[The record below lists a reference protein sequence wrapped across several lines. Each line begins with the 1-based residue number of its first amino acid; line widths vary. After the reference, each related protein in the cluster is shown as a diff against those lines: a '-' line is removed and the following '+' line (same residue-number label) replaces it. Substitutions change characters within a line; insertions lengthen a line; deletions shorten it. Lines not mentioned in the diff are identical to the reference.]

1 MLELNPFFSTTLQ
14 FEVTQVEKA
23 PENSYDVKSWEQGRG
38 VYHCK
43 TSDNL
48 FFVGKYSVDNIYNV
62 TDKDFFKIVENEFIK
77 NSYDKQTLMYL
88 KQILLKQMTQLKKI
102 NQNTIIK

>member
-14 FEVTQVEKA
+14 FEVHQVEKA

-48 FFVGKYSVDNIYNV
+48 FFVGKYSVDNIYSV
-62 TDKDFFKIVENEFIK
+62 SDKGFFTVVDNEYESPKVDERLF
-77 NSYDKQTLMYL
+77 L
-88 KQILLKQMTQLKKI
+88 KAIAAANGHNL
-102 NQNTIIK
+102 

>member
-14 FEVTQVEKA
+14 FEVTQVERA

-48 FFVGKYSVDNIYNV
+48 FFVGKYSVDNIYSV
-62 TDKDFFKIVENEFIK
+62 TDKGFFKVIENEYESPKVEERLF
-77 NSYDKQTLMYL
+77 L
-88 KQILLKQMTQLKKI
+88 KAIAAASGHNL
-102 NQNTIIK
+102 

>member
-1 MLELNPFFSTTLQ
+1 MLELNQFFSSTLQ
-14 FEVTQVEKA
+14 FEVIQVEKA

-48 FFVGKYSVDNIYNV
+48 FFVGKYSVDNIYSV
-62 TDKDFFKIVENEFIK
+62 SDKGFFKVIENEYESPKVEERLF
-77 NSYDKQTLMYL
+77 L
-88 KQILLKQMTQLKKI
+88 KAIAAASGHNL
-102 NQNTIIK
+102 

>member
-1 MLELNPFFSTTLQ
+1 MLELNQFFSSTLQ

-48 FFVGKYSVDNIYNV
+48 FFVGKYSVDNIYSV
-62 TDKDFFKIVENEFIK
+62 SDKGFFKIVENEYESPKVEERLF
-77 NSYDKQTLMYL
+77 L
-88 KQILLKQMTQLKKI
+88 KAIAAASGHNL
-102 NQNTIIK
+102 

>member
-43 TSDNL
+43 ASDNL
-48 FFVGKYSVDNIYNV
+48 FFVGKYSVDNIYSV
-62 TDKDFFKIVENEFIK
+62 SDKGFFKIVENEYESPKVEERLF
-77 NSYDKQTLMYL
+77 L
-88 KQILLKQMTQLKKI
+88 KAIAAASGHNL
-102 NQNTIIK
+102 

>member
-14 FEVTQVEKA
+14 FEVHQVEKA
-23 PENSYDVKSWEQGRG
+23 PENHYDVKSWEQGRG

-48 FFVGKYSVDNIYNV
+48 FFVGKYSVDNIYSV
-62 TDKDFFKIVENEFIK
+62 SDKGFFTVVENTYESPKVDEQLMLKIVAATHGHN
-77 NSYDKQTLMYL
+77 L
-88 KQILLKQMTQLKKI
+88 
-102 NQNTIIK
+102 

>member
-62 TDKDFFKIVENEFIK
+62 TDKDFFKIVENEYESPKVEERLF
-77 NSYDKQTLMYL
+77 L
-88 KQILLKQMTQLKKI
+88 KAIAAASGHNL
-102 NQNTIIK
+102 

>member
-1 MLELNPFFSTTLQ
+1 MLELNQFFSSTLQ
-14 FEVTQVEKA
+14 FEVIQVEKA

-48 FFVGKYSVDNIYNV
+48 FFVGKYSVDNIYSV
-62 TDKDFFKIVENEFIK
+62 SDKDFFKVVENEYESPKVEERLF
-77 NSYDKQTLMYL
+77 L
-88 KQILLKQMTQLKKI
+88 KAIAAASGHNL
-102 NQNTIIK
+102 

>member
-14 FEVTQVEKA
+14 LEVHQVEKA

-43 TSDNL
+43 ASDNL
-48 FFVGKYSVDNIYNV
+48 FFVGKYSVDNIYSV
-62 TDKDFFKIVENEFIK
+62 SDKDFFKVIDNTYESPKVDEH
-77 NSYDKQTLMYL
+77 L
-88 KQILLKQMTQLKKI
+88 LLKIVAATHGHL
-102 NQNTIIK
+102 

>member
-1 MLELNPFFSTTLQ
+1 MLELNQFFSTTLQ
-14 FEVTQVEKA
+14 FEVIQVEKA

-48 FFVGKYSVDNIYNV
+48 FFVGKYSVDNIYSV
-62 TDKDFFKIVENEFIK
+62 SDKDFFNVVENEYESPKVEERLF
-77 NSYDKQTLMYL
+77 L
-88 KQILLKQMTQLKKI
+88 KAIAAASGHNL
-102 NQNTIIK
+102 

>member
-1 MLELNPFFSTTLQ
+1 MLELNPFFATTLQ

-62 TDKDFFKIVENEFIK
+62 TDKDFFKIVENEYESPKVEERLF
-77 NSYDKQTLMYL
+77 L
-88 KQILLKQMTQLKKI
+88 KAIAAANGHNL
-102 NQNTIIK
+102 

>member
-1 MLELNPFFSTTLQ
+1 MLELNPFYATTLQ
-14 FEVTQVEKA
+14 FAVHQVEKA

-48 FFVGKYSVDNIYNV
+48 FFVGKYSVDNIYSV
-62 TDKDFFKIVENEFIK
+62 SDKGFFKIVENEYESPKVEERLF
-77 NSYDKQTLMYL
+77 L
-88 KQILLKQMTQLKKI
+88 KAIAAANGHNL
-102 NQNTIIK
+102 

>member
-62 TDKDFFKIVENEFIK
+62 TDKDFFKIVENEYESPKVEERLF
-77 NSYDKQTLMYL
+77 L
-88 KQILLKQMTQLKKI
+88 KAIAAANGHNL
-102 NQNTIIK
+102 

>member
-1 MLELNPFFSTTLQ
+1 MLELNQFYSTTLQ
-14 FEVTQVEKA
+14 FEVIQVEKA

-48 FFVGKYSVDNIYNV
+48 FFVGKYSVDNIYSV
-62 TDKDFFKIVENEFIK
+62 SDKDFFKIVENEYESPKVEERLF
-77 NSYDKQTLMYL
+77 L
-88 KQILLKQMTQLKKI
+88 KAIAAANGHL
-102 NQNTIIK
+102 

>member
-1 MLELNPFFSTTLQ
+1 MLELNPFFSTTLEFQ
-14 FEVTQVEKA
+14 VTQVEKA

-48 FFVGKYSVDNIYNV
+48 FFVGKYSVDNIYSVSDKGFFNV
-62 TDKDFFKIVENEFIK
+62 VENEYESPKVEERLF
-77 NSYDKQTLMYL
+77 L
-88 KQILLKQMTQLKKI
+88 KAIAAASGHNL
-102 NQNTIIK
+102 